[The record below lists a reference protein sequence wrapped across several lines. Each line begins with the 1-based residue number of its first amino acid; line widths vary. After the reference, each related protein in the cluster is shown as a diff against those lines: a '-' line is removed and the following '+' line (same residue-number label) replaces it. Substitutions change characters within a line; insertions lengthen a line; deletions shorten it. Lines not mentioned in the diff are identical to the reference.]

1 MVQKGFNGQG
11 GGKHKVLWG
20 SYDLVAVS
28 GLKANGF
35 SAYGRMNN
43 KAGVTMIGSLLES
56 MESFSKGNEC
66 PRLPPSGGNR
76 GYHNSISTRRSGFK
90 GLERLNIRC
99 GRWYWCIITIPC
111 LSDFSPKTIL
121 LDTAAADTIFLPAR
135 KATFPR

>member
-76 GYHNSISTRRSGFK
+76 GYHNSISTR
-90 GLERLNIRC
+90 EIRVQRF
-99 GRWYWCIITIPC
+99 GAIEHSLRP
-111 LSDFSPKTIL
+111 LVLVHHNNSL
-121 LDTAAADTIFLPAR
+121 LV
-135 KATFPR
+135 